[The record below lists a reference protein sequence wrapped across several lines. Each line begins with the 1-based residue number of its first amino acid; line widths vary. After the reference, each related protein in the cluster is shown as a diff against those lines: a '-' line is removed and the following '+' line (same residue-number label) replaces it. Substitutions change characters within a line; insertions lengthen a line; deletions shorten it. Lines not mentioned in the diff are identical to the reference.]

1 MFRNTAI
8 FLVVISAVLIPLI
21 FITNEIISLATLV
34 ALFIIAQIA
43 LLYFFYKEKEARL
56 EHWYAF
62 WIAVL
67 SLGYMLLLV
76 IIGRG
81 LLTEFIG
88 LLLFL
93 IYFIGLLILLFKG
106 RLHFKPKTKRK
117 PTPKEEPENEDVK
130 AFRKKDELQEL
141 VDFFEPAHKSDMR
154 IVDVPE
160 PKIEKIFYDQID
172 EDELET
178 EEEPLEYK
186 ETKPVKSAA
195 EKREEEKEWRE
206 IQAELPRSIVFDYRA
221 ENAPEEPEVKEPK
234 RAAKI
239 DFEKVKKDLEKID
252 DGVKT
257 ISEKIK
263 LISEKAILE
272 GAERKL
278 RELQRKQQ
286 PKPKKKELK
295 VFASKTGNKFHYNRN
310 CLALKRVKAK
320 DMINY
325 TNSNDARKKGLKTCG
340 MCK

>member
-34 ALFIIAQIA
+34 ALFIFAQIL

-62 WIAVL
+62 WLAIL

-106 RLHFKPKTKRK
+106 KMHFKPKTKKK
-117 PTPKEEPENEDVK
+117 PTPKEEPGNEDLKV
-130 AFRKKDELQEL
+130 FRKKDELQDL
-141 VDFFEPAHKSDMR
+141 IDFFEPEHRSDMR

-172 EDELET
+172 KDELET

-186 ETKPVKSAA
+186 EIKPVKSAA
-195 EKREEEKEWRE
+195 EKREEEEEWRE
-206 IQAELPRSIVFDYRA
+206 IEAELPRSIVFDYTA

-234 RAAKI
+234 RATKV

-252 DGVKT
+252 DGVRT
-257 ISEKIK
+257 IGEKIR

-272 GAERKL
+272 GAEKKL
-278 RELQRKQQ
+278 RALQRKKQ

-295 VFASKTGNKFHYNRN
+295 VFASKSGTKFHYKRN
-310 CLALKRVKAK
+310 CLGLGRVSKK
-320 DMINY
+320 NIITY
-325 TNSNDARKKGLKTCG
+325 PNSTEARKKKLKACG
-340 MCK
+340 MCS